1 MIRQAF
7 ACALALGGLL
17 AMAATPC
24 YSQSALPAGSSDQAL
39 ISAGA
44 LEGLHGRT
52 AVNVAAGTGNLQA
65 NAMSMAVGDAPQS
78 VVQARQ
84 DIEGRPT
91 PSAGRDASSTIEAG
105 AFRNLQGAIS
115 VNVASGEFNRQANL
129 ISISVSGLPGSGAS
143 VAEAAASDDVLLNS
157 RAGPAPTDADPAR
170 QGQRSAQIEAGAFAG
185 TSGIVQINQV
195 AGIQNT
201 VSNLVVIRV
210 SGHAG
215 AL

>member
-1 MIRQAF
+1 MTRQAF

-17 AMAATPC
+17 AMAAAPC
-24 YSQSALPAGSSDQAL
+24 AGQSAAPDGASDHTL

-52 AVNVAAGTGNLQA
+52 AINVAAGRGNLQA
-65 NAMSMAVGDAPQS
+65 NGMSMAVGDAPQS

-84 DIEGRPT
+84 DIEGRPA
-91 PSAGRDASSTIEAG
+91 PSTGRDASSTIEAG

-129 ISISVSGLPGSGAS
+129 ISISVSGLPGSAAS
-143 VAEAAASDDVLLNS
+143 VAEATASDDVLLNS
-157 RAGPAPTDADPAR
+157 RAGPALTDAGPAR
-170 QGQRSAQIEAGAFAG
+170 QGQRSAQIEAGAFTGA
-185 TSGIVQINQV
+185 SGIVQINQV